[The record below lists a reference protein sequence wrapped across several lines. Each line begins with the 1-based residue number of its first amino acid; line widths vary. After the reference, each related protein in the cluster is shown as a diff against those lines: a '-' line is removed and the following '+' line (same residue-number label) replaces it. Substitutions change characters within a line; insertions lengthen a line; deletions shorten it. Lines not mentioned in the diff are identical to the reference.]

1 MKLFAVFHVANV
13 LHMSHLRVP
22 VPELGISSSKPYR
35 KFKSP
40 LISLMIGTMEETN
53 YFSCANPFPAKV
65 VEPNIV
71 IIKGHNF
78 TGVYPSPVVMDL
90 DAKNVSNYDVVYQNL
105 NMRLFS
111 HVSVIYTVIQNKW
124 LATNSRNTFLNIF
137 EDYYMYSYGLL
148 QLLRLISQVRF

>member
-1 MKLFAVFHVANV
+1 MKLFAVFHVANF
-13 LHMSHLRVP
+13 LHMPHLRVP

-40 LISLMIGTMEETN
+40 SISLMIGTMEETN

-90 DAKNVSNYDVVYQNL
+90 DARNVSNY
-105 NMRLFS
+105 
-111 HVSVIYTVIQNKW
+111 HVFIKTEI
-124 LATNSRNTFLNIF
+124 
-137 EDYYMYSYGLL
+137 
-148 QLLRLISQVRF
+148 